1 MKLGFQLTY
10 NVIEPD
16 CLKKISFV
24 DFSAITTQYVTKIRS
39 ADPDFFEY
47 EYIILAG
54 LIYLCPNVVIG

>member
-24 DFSAITTQYVTKIRS
+24 DFSAIMAQYVTKIRS
-39 ADPDFFEY
+39 ADPDIFEY
-47 EYIILAG
+47 EYIILDG
-54 LIYLCPNVVIG
+54 LRSLVK